1 MPSLRDWDLLVP
13 LHHFAQ
19 DAVLTHTLQP
29 LPQTGLKITDR
40 PKNTSIFRAEAT
52 CRATRHQNKGR
63 PLGRPHHSHDP
74 NPQSIFTLS
83 TWTESPLTCPVT
95 AT

>member
-1 MPSLRDWDLLVP
+1 MRGAPTARRAASKYDALGRPDVVKNLEVRILLG
-13 LHHFAQ
+13 L
-19 DAVLTHTLQP
+19 AVSALCLID
-29 LPQTGLKITDR
+29 KR
-40 PKNTSIFRAEAT
+40 
-52 CRATRHQNKGR
+52 CRRISAAAAKNKGR
-63 PLGRPHHSHDP
+63 PLGRPHHSYDP